1 VSWIKHSCLSFFAFD
16 DRFKELNNLVHLVL
30 YFEMNVEKKMIEQVT
45 GNMFQWKQIN
55 AHALITLIVIYVV
68 IFIKIQTKKV
78 SF

>member
-1 VSWIKHSCLSFFAFD
+1 
-16 DRFKELNNLVHLVL
+16 VL

-55 AHALITLIVIYVV
+55 AHVLITLIVIYVV